1 MIWKFIK
8 HLGISFKNFL
18 WNMRVIKL
26 PKGNRK
32 CTLHEVEKFTL
43 CRRRG
48 GPLFSQKQ
56 KRMPQSSLIGMLE
69 GREIREL
76 PFDANG
82 VPYRKAHGEKE
93 TIKEGHYG

>member
-1 MIWKFIK
+1 
-8 HLGISFKNFL
+8 
-18 WNMRVIKL
+18 MRVIKC
-26 PKGNRK
+26 NRK
-32 CTLHEVEKFTL
+32 CTVHEVEKFTL
-43 CRRRG
+43 CRGRG

-56 KRMPQSSLIGMLE
+56 KRIPQSSLIGMLK

-93 TIKEGHYG
+93 TIKEGHCG